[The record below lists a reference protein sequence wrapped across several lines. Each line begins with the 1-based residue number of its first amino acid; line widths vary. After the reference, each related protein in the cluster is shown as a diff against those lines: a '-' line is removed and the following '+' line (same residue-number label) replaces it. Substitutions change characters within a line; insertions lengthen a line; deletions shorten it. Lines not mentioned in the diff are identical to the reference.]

1 MKNYLV
7 IYEPGDHN
15 WSAFCPDVPGCVAAG
30 KTRAETELRMSE
42 ALALHL
48 AGLQEDG
55 DDVPDPSGI
64 EAGYVPVPSPEAA
77 SMAYEREAAVV

>member
-30 KTRAETELRMSE
+30 RTRSDTERLMAE

-48 AGLQEDG
+48 QGLEED
-55 DDVPDPSGI
+55 DDFIPMPSGI
-64 EAGYVPVPSPEAA
+64 EADYVRVDFEPRAAVKHERLAA
-77 SMAYEREAAVV
+77 SV